1 MFQKDNST
9 IPCISANSSWKV
21 SQPV

>member
-21 SQPV
+21 SQPF